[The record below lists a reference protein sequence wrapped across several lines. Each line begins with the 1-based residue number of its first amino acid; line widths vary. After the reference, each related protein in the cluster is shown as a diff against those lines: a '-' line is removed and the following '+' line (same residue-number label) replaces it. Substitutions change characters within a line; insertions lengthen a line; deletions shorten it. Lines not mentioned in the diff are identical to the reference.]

1 MIETLDIEAKQKSRI
16 QLVYQ
21 ITFLSLLYSNIKVN
35 INYISTVRKS
45 SLGVLLVPAFQRE
58 DLMRGMKE
66 GERVDQGWG
75 DWRRDG
81 RRDRRGKCY
90 FKIKESE

>member
-1 MIETLDIEAKQKSRI
+1 M
-16 QLVYQ
+16 
-21 ITFLSLLYSNIKVN
+21 
-35 INYISTVRKS
+35 RKS
-45 SLGVLLVPAFQRE
+45 SLGVLLAPAFQRE

-75 DWRRDG
+75 DWRREG
-81 RRDRRGKCY
+81 RRDRRGECY

>member
-16 QLVYQ
+16 QLAYQ
-21 ITFLSLLYSNIKVN
+21 ITFLSLFYSNIKVN

-45 SLGVLLVPAFQRE
+45 SLGVLLAPAFQRE

-75 DWRRDG
+75 DWRREG
-81 RRDRRGKCY
+81 RRDRSGECY

>member
-66 GERVDQGWG
+66 DERVDQGWE
-75 DWRRDG
+75 DWRREG
-81 RRDRRGKCY
+81 RRDRRGECY

>member
-1 MIETLDIEAKQKSRI
+1 MIETLEIEAKQKSRI
-16 QLVYQ
+16 RLVYQ
-21 ITFLSLLYSNIKVN
+21 ITFLSLLYLNIKVN

-45 SLGVLLVPAFQRE
+45 SLGVLLAPAFQRE

-75 DWRRDG
+75 YFRRKG
-81 RRDRRGKCY
+81 RRDRRGECY